1 MINVFSKIKTV
12 SDHSFSIKSPDTV
25 FETIKV
31 FHFCTYHE
39 FESWTRFGTKIIF
52 RNNNLKIFNN
62 SEQNAL
68 S

>member
-12 SDHSFSIKSPDTV
+12 SDHLFSIKSPDTV

-39 FESWTRFGTKIIF
+39 FESWTRFGTKTIF
-52 RNNNLKIFNN
+52 TNNK
-62 SEQNAL
+62 
-68 S
+68 